1 MKIIHAIR
9 QKLRAWKIRAL
20 EQDINWAIASSDAH
34 IRKLEGELA
43 ILRLKQYQ
51 EMRAQDIA
59 RRMDR
64 QKLA

>member
-1 MKIIHAIR
+1 MTILRTIK
-9 QKLRAWKIRAL
+9 QTLRAWKIRAL

-59 RRMDR
+59 RRMDAG
-64 QKLA
+64 KLA